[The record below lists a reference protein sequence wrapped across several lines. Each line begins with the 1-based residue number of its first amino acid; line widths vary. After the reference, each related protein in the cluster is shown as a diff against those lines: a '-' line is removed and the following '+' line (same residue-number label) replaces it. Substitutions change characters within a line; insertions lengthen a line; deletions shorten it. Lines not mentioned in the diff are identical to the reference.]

1 MTRELC
7 KSFVRRAIVRRSEV
21 HFGLSCSQPGF
32 SLVELLIVL
41 ALLAVISSLYFG
53 FGSPNHQRTEQKN
66 CEQNLQKCFIAL
78 EIYANDSAGKFP
90 VVTNARTSEEP
101 LELLVPRY
109 TADTAIF
116 ICPGSKDTP
125 LPAGESLAKHKISYA
140 YYMGL
145 RSGGAQSALM
155 SDAQINTEP
164 KSAGEQIFSTT
175 GKPPG
180 NNHHKFGGNVM
191 FSDGHVEL
199 SSTQA
204 SFSLVFTQGVV
215 LLNPK
220 P

>member
-1 MTRELC
+1 MRVTGQN
-7 KSFVRRAIVRRSEV
+7 SRARANTCGEFRYGIMRSR
-21 HFGLSCSQPGF
+21 PGF
-32 SLVELLIVL
+32 SLIELLVVL

-66 CEQNLQKCFIAL
+66 CASNLQKCFIAL

-116 ICPGSKDTP
+116 VCPGSKDTP
-125 LPAGESLAKHKISYA
+125 LPPGESLSKHKISYA

-145 RSGGAQSALM
+145 RSGGAPSALM
-155 SDAQINTEP
+155 SDAQINAES
-164 KSAGEQIFSTT
+164 KNAGEPVFSTT

-191 FSDGHVEL
+191 FSDGRAEL